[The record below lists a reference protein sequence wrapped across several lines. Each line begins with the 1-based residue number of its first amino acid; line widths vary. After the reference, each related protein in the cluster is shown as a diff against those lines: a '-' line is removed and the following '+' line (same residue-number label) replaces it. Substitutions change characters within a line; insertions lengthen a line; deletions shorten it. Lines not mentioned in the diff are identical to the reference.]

1 MKLIIQFSLRVLLT
15 TSFTFKFFPLFSQ
28 FFSMILPNIYIIPNF
43 YFSLLRKGSIEKQE
57 EQKHQ
62 TVQN

>member
-1 MKLIIQFSLRVLLT
+1 MKLIIRLRVLLT
-15 TSFTFKFFPLFSQ
+15 TSFTFKFFPLFHR
-28 FFSMILPNIYIIPNF
+28 FFSHDITIYHF

-57 EQKHQ
+57 ELKHQ